1 MSTETDMAERFPK
14 DVAEHQ
20 MTVLRDDGLYRHVR
34 FLRTAVNPETGKR
47 EKSSFYWFDLITWP
61 GCLAVNGDCGSFLF
75 SRTDDMFEFFR
86 GGQINPQYWAEKVRG
101 ETRTERYSAE
111 RFRQLV
117 TEHVNSG
124 DEESPS
130 LAREWPGLA
139 DAVEREIFGADSQ
152 WNTEYEEGAREAL
165 SDFSFGTTF
174 KAACICGQERDGF
187 TAYEDARL
195 WLAAHGREKGA
206 GHRALH
212 IRTIDGF
219 SFADAWEWNL
229 GDWDWKFLWC
239 CHAIQWGIG
248 RYDEGHGSVKRPAET
263 VELPA

>member
-14 DVAEHQ
+14 DVAEHEI
-20 MTVLRDDGLYRHVR
+20 TVLRDDGLYRHVR

-187 TAYEDARL
+187 PAYEDARL

-229 GDWDWKFLWC
+229 GDWDRKFLWC

-248 RYDEGHGSVKRPAET
+248 QYDRKAVKAG
-263 VELPA
+263 AA